1 MFVITFSDVC
11 KAFEAHAKTGSMSVI
26 SRRLLKLITD
36 QEGVLNDK
44 GEKYRIQNK
53 ELIELF
59 KGELDIFPNIRKA
72 AKDYKIIPKVDFDF
86 EDACYDLVEEND
98 YDAVQ
103 AELTA
108 LVNADTNLS
117 ASDKERMLNAR
128 NGDLLSIGPSILLY
142 SLQNNNNTKPKAKR
156 AKKPATIEGAIDAL
170 KDLIARLPKPVAIE
184 VPEEI
189 SATEMVY
196 VSAILDAFAEDAG
209 VSVISQ
215 GDLIAK
221 PEYSK
226 YKQKFDRYRTDYYK
240 AESIKESLKD
250 TKLEN
255 EDGLFEKLEEDM
267 YGCIIDK
274 VEDDYPTSYER
285 MTSVL
290 EHVTKVELSSLLA
303 KIPDLVGSSQKKGLC
318 HILVN
323 EERIKWKS

>member
-1 MFVITFSDVC
+1 MFIITFSDVC
-11 KAFEAHAKTGSMSVI
+11 KAFEAHAKTDCMSVI

-36 QEGVLNDK
+36 QEEVVNEK
-44 GEKYRIQNK
+44 GEKYRIQTK

-72 AKDYKIIPKVDFDF
+72 AKEYTIKAKVDFDF
-86 EDACYDLVEEND
+86 EDVCADLLEDDNYDD
-98 YDAVQ
+98 VQ
-103 AELTA
+103 NELID
-108 LVNADTNLS
+108 LVNADEMLS
-117 ASDKERMLNAR
+117 ASEKKRILEYR
-128 NGDLLSIGPSILLY
+128 NGDLLSIGPAVFLY
-142 SLQNNNNTKPKAKR
+142 SLQNNNNTKPKVKK
-156 AKKPATIEGAIDAL
+156 AKKPATIEGALDAL
-170 KDLIARLPKPVAIE
+170 KELISKLPKPVAIE
-184 VPEEI
+184 VPKEI
-189 SATEMVY
+189 SATEMIY

-209 VSVISQ
+209 VSVISH
-215 GDLIAK
+215 GDLITK
-221 PEYSK
+221 TEYSK

-274 VEDDYPTSYER
+274 VEDDYPTSYKR

-290 EHVTKVELSSLLA
+290 EYVTSVNLSSLLA
-303 KIPDLVGSSQKKGLC
+303 KIPDLVGGTQKKGLC